1 MISKSKLLIVGC
13 TILGLVVAL
22 PALGDEGDVVAL
34 IKLKGPLAEAPGAF
48 GLGPL
53 LGGKAPTNMFDLL
66 KKLRQARSD
75 NNVRAV
81 IFDIQ
86 ESALGLA
93 QIQEL
98 RSQFEALRAADKDV
112 LIFCEALGNGTLLLG
127 SAADRLVLM
136 PTGVVA
142 FTGVYGEALY
152 FKNLLDKVGV
162 EADIVHCGAFKSA
175 GEPFYRTGPSPE
187 AEQQINSLLDSIFKQ
202 LIAGVADSRR
212 LSGDKVRELVD
223 TAIFSPAEALEAQ
236 LVDKLQY
243 REDFIAS
250 VKKRYGEETKVT
262 SNYGKKDGP
271 DIDLGSPLAI
281 FQVFKELMKGKEKSE
296 KEAIAV
302 VYVEGPITT
311 GESEPGLFGGAT
323 NAGSATVRK
332 AIAEA
337 VKDKTVQALVL
348 RVDSPGGSAIAS
360 DVICEATKRF
370 KDSGRPV
377 IVSMGN
383 VAGSGGYYVAT
394 LADTIFAE
402 PGTITGSIGVV
413 GGKFITTGLCDW
425 AGITSHEYARGKF
438 SDLRNT
444 NRRFSDEE
452 REMIMSVMNR
462 VYEEFKGRVL
472 EGRADRIEGELE
484 SLAGG
489 RVYTGERALEIGLVD
504 RLGGFA
510 DAVKFAAGEAE
521 VGSGYEL
528 RVFPR
533 PKTIMDFFTDAFGGQ
548 DEDDDFVSL
557 AGVGGAFGTKYAKLP
572 AVAAA
577 VQALRAID
585 PGKAAVLQDFLIQLQ
600 LLTKENVLLV
610 GPEFTMMLR

>member
-1 MISKSKLLIVGC
+1 MIWKPRLLVVGC
-13 TILGLVVAL
+13 VVLGLMAPL
-22 PALGDEGDVVAL
+22 SALGDEGDVVAL
-34 IKLKGPLAEAPGAF
+34 FKLKGPLAEAPGAF

-66 KKLRQARSD
+66 KKLRQARTD

-152 FKNLLDKVGV
+152 FKNLLDKIGV

-187 AEQQINSLLDSIFKQ
+187 AEQQINALLDSTFKQ
-202 LIAGVADSRR
+202 IIEGVADSRG
-212 LSGDKVRELVD
+212 LADDKVRELVD
-223 TAIFSPAEALEAQ
+223 KAIFSPQEALDAQ

-262 SNYGKKDGP
+262 SHYGKKDGP

-296 KEAIAV
+296 KDAIAV

-311 GESEPGLFGGAT
+311 GESEPSLFGGAT
-323 NAGSATVRK
+323 NAGSATIRK

-337 VKDKTVQALVL
+337 VKDETVKALVL
-348 RVDSPGGSAIAS
+348 RVNSPGGSAIAS

-383 VAGSGGYYVAT
+383 VAASGGYYVAT

-402 PGTITGSIGVV
+402 PGTFTGSIGVV
-413 GGKFITTGLCDW
+413 GGKFVTTGLCDW
-425 AGITSHEYARGKF
+425 AGITSHEYVRGKF

-472 EGRADRIEGELE
+472 EGRADRIKGELE

-548 DEDDDFVSL
+548 EDEDDFVSL
-557 AGVGGAFGTKYAKLP
+557 AGVGGGLGTKYAKLP
-572 AVAAA
+572 AIEGAIE
-577 VQALRAID
+577 ALRIID
-585 PGKAAVLQDFLIQLQ
+585 PGKAAVLQDFFIQLQ
-600 LLTKENVLLV
+600 LLTRENVLLV
-610 GPEFTMMLR
+610 GPEFTMLLR

>member
-1 MISKSKLLIVGC
+1 
-13 TILGLVVAL
+13 
-22 PALGDEGDVVAL
+22 
-34 IKLKGPLAEAPGAF
+34 
-48 GLGPL
+48 
-53 LGGKAPTNMFDLL
+53 
-66 KKLRQARSD
+66 
-75 NNVRAV
+75 
-81 IFDIQ
+81 
-86 ESALGLA
+86 
-93 QIQEL
+93 
-98 RSQFEALRAADKDV
+98 
-112 LIFCEALGNGTLLLG
+112 
-127 SAADRLVLM
+127 
-136 PTGVVA
+136 
-142 FTGVYGEALY
+142 
-152 FKNLLDKVGV
+152 
-162 EADIVHCGAFKSA
+162 
-175 GEPFYRTGPSPE
+175 
-187 AEQQINSLLDSIFKQ
+187 
-202 LIAGVADSRR
+202 
-212 LSGDKVRELVD
+212 
-223 TAIFSPAEALEAQ
+223 
-236 LVDKLQY
+236 
-243 REDFIAS
+243 
-250 VKKRYGEETKVT
+250 
-262 SNYGKKDGP
+262 
-271 DIDLGSPLAI
+271 
-281 FQVFKELMKGKEKSE
+281 VFKELMKGKEKSE

-311 GESEPGLFGGAT
+311 GESEPSLFGGAT
-323 NAGSATVRK
+323 NAGSTTVRK

-337 VKDKTVQALVL
+337 LKDETVKALVL

-383 VAGSGGYYVAT
+383 VAASGGYYVSA

-413 GGKFITTGLCDW
+413 GGKFVTTGLCDW
-425 AGITSHEYARGKF
+425 AGITSHEYTRGKF

-472 EGRADRIEGELE
+472 EGRADRIKGELE

-504 RLGGFA
+504 RLGGLA

-533 PKTIMDFFTDAFGGQ
+533 PKTIMDFFTEAFGGQ
-548 DEDDDFVSL
+548 EDDDEFVSL
-557 AGVGGAFGTKYAKLP
+557 AGAGGAMGSNFAKLP
-572 AVAAA
+572 AIAAA
-577 VQALRAID
+577 IETMRIID
-585 PGKAAVLQDFLIQLQ
+585 PGKAAVLQDFFIQLQ

-610 GPEFTMMLR
+610 GPEFTMLLR